1 MPETMKNYLNL
12 NSLLLFVLFISN
24 TVFGQN
30 FDSNKIQ
37 LEIRNAAMLEQ
48 DAFKNGKCAKVLEL
62 MSDDITF
69 LANGKKVPSKKVV
82 EKFCNS
88 IPRPF
93 KTATVDKLEI
103 YPLNETSG
111 YVIRTLEY
119 PKNETTKMSEYVT
132 KIWTKINGEWKIT
145 HLHSTVKEVPRT
157 N

>member
-1 MPETMKNYLNL
+1 MKNYLNVNIFFL
-12 NSLLLFVLFISN
+12 AIFFFSTN
-24 TVFGQN
+24 VFAQK
-30 FDSNKIQ
+30 FDRNKIQ
-37 LEIRNAAMLEQ
+37 LEIKNAALLEQ
-48 DAFKNGKCAKVLEL
+48 EAFKNGNCEKVLSL

-103 YPLNETSG
+103 YPLNETTG

-119 PKNETTKMSEYVT
+119 PKNETIKMSEYVT
-132 KIWTKINGEWKIT
+132 KIWTKIDGEWKIT
-145 HLHSTVKEVPRT
+145 HLHSTVKEMPIT